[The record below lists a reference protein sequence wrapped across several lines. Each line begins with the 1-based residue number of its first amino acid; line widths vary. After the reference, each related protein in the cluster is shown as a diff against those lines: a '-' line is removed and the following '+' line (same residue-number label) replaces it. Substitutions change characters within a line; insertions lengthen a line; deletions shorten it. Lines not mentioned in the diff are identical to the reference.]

1 VEINC
6 ANLRLDAPR
15 RSVISQ
21 SHSTPSGGTTPIP
34 GWYGSEPIEG
44 QVEDPYSAFKHLR
57 ETQPVNLTPEGNW
70 RLTRYADINRV
81 LRSSDAG
88 MRLNNGLLPGQD
100 EQVPGGGL
108 FMLLQD
114 PPTHTRLRKLVS
126 KAFTPRAIEAWR
138 PRAEAITHKLLDR
151 VAPAGKMDLVSDLAR
166 PVPATLICELLG
178 VPPEDQE
185 DFTQWTA
192 DATHGLLTIRGI
204 GDDETAAKV
213 EAAGASLIGYFNSL
227 IESRR
232 KNLGDDLLSVLISA
246 EEEGDK
252 LDPLELL
259 SQSVGLL
266 IAGFET
272 TIGLIGNG
280 LTTLIRHP
288 DELAKLRAH
297 PELAESAVEEC
308 LRYSGPIVAS
318 VRVTHKALTFDDY
331 VIPADNEVVAVLA
344 SANRDPEVFEDP
356 ERFDITRYTKGK
368 DTAAHLSFGG
378 GAHFCLGAHLAR
390 LETQIAIRTLVERFD
405 DLKLENETTEWG
417 RSLFRVPGSVPI
429 TFADKP
435 TRPKSA

>member
-1 VEINC
+1 
-6 ANLRLDAPR
+6 
-15 RSVISQ
+15 
-21 SHSTPSGGTTPIP
+21 
-34 GWYGSEPIEG
+34 
-44 QVEDPYSAFKHLR
+44 
-57 ETQPVNLTPEGNW
+57 
-70 RLTRYADINRV
+70 
-81 LRSSDAG
+81 
-88 MRLNNGLLPGQD
+88 MRLNSGLLPGQD

-138 PRAEAITHKLLDR
+138 PRADAITHRLLDR

-213 EAAGASLIGYFNSL
+213 EAAAASLIGYFNSL

-318 VRVTHKALTFDDY
+318 VRVTHKALTFGDY
-331 VIPADNEVVAVLA
+331 VIPADNEVIAVLA

-368 DTAAHLSFGG
+368 DTPAHLSFGG

-390 LETQIAIRTLVERFD
+390 LETQIAIRALVERFD

-417 RSLFRVPGSVPI
+417 RSLFRVPGSIPI
-429 TFADKP
+429 TFTDKS
-435 TRPKSA
+435 TQSTSA

>member
-1 VEINC
+1 MDINC

-151 VAPAGKMDLVSDLAR
+151 VAPAGKMDLVSDLAP
-166 PVPATLICELLG
+166 PVP
-178 VPPEDQE
+178 
-185 DFTQWTA
+185 
-192 DATHGLLTIRGI
+192 
-204 GDDETAAKV
+204 
-213 EAAGASLIGYFNSL
+213 
-227 IESRR
+227 
-232 KNLGDDLLSVLISA
+232 
-246 EEEGDK
+246 
-252 LDPLELL
+252 
-259 SQSVGLL
+259 
-266 IAGFET
+266 
-272 TIGLIGNG
+272 
-280 LTTLIRHP
+280 
-288 DELAKLRAH
+288 
-297 PELAESAVEEC
+297 
-308 LRYSGPIVAS
+308 
-318 VRVTHKALTFDDY
+318 
-331 VIPADNEVVAVLA
+331 
-344 SANRDPEVFEDP
+344 
-356 ERFDITRYTKGK
+356 
-368 DTAAHLSFGG
+368 
-378 GAHFCLGAHLAR
+378 
-390 LETQIAIRTLVERFD
+390 
-405 DLKLENETTEWG
+405 
-417 RSLFRVPGSVPI
+417 
-429 TFADKP
+429 
-435 TRPKSA
+435 